1 MFLSCLIFF
10 LIKCVTG
17 SLSLYLMAA
26 SFVKFP
32 IKYLP
37 FQKVSHSTH
46 HNRLVQSSTEQ
57 RQKDISLSLAHL
69 NKLFF
74 IGPNNPD
81 YRVIII
87 ADHVDSICVFH
98 NCWQRQIHIQF
109 QSTGELFAWL
119 WSQKPPFWSSAENI
133 SIW

>member
-1 MFLSCLIFF
+1 MKKIRQMKEKLTALTPQSTFF
-10 LIKCVTG
+10 LKILLNVSIPFDLFFLVKCVTG

-81 YRVIII
+81 YP
-87 ADHVDSICVFH
+87 
-98 NCWQRQIHIQF
+98 
-109 QSTGELFAWL
+109 E
-119 WSQKPPFWSSAENI
+119 
-133 SIW
+133 

>member
-1 MFLSCLIFF
+1 MKKIRQMKEKLTALTPQSTFFLKILLNVSFF

-81 YRVIII
+81 YP
-87 ADHVDSICVFH
+87 
-98 NCWQRQIHIQF
+98 
-109 QSTGELFAWL
+109 E
-119 WSQKPPFWSSAENI
+119 
-133 SIW
+133 